1 MFICLTTC
9 FISINI
15 AYARTYLMISAFRM
29 TVDKFVYVPYAAVTR
44 IYFGIVSKFVGFT
57 FVY

>member
-1 MFICLTTC
+1 
-9 FISINI
+9 
-15 AYARTYLMISAFRM
+15 MISAFRM
-29 TVDKFVYVPYAAVTR
+29 TVDRFVVYVSYAAVTR

>member
-1 MFICLTTC
+1 
-9 FISINI
+9 
-15 AYARTYLMISAFRM
+15 MISAFRM
-29 TVDKFVYVPYAAVTR
+29 TVDKFVYVSYAAVTR